1 MTLLI
6 SLPHWSRQEL
16 VALDTL
22 SYYILINYPIILTG
36 GRSIMYIRTLLV
48 YILASLLALSLGC
61 SSSSTGNNE
70 DDTTPPPVPTGLTLV
85 SIANGA
91 ASLTWDKVSVSDIKG
106 YYIYWLG
113 GGEVDILNS
122 NREFVETNSSTISD
136 LDYSTTYFFGVT
148 AFDKSGNES
157 ALSGQVN
164 GKPLNNTGPLAPQ
177 GVTVFAENID
187 FPKITISWSTNT
199 EPDLDHYRIY
209 RGLASSDVSD
219 TLAFV
224 SGVDTQTYVD
234 TDVEASVPYYY
245 RITAV
250 DREGWESASSTVVSD
265 YVLPKV
271 MLVSPVNYKHVSPIP
286 TFDWEEVNG
295 AVGYSIVVRSNQI
308 GGEIW
313 NTTIE
318 GSTTQITYGGHI
330 KLIIG
335 NTYYWIVG
343 AISKSEI
350 NSISEVGKF
359 VIESP

>member
-1 MTLLI
+1 
-6 SLPHWSRQEL
+6 
-16 VALDTL
+16 
-22 SYYILINYPIILTG
+22 
-36 GRSIMYIRTLLV
+36 MYIRTPLV
-48 YILASLLALSLGC
+48 YILASLMTLFLGC

-91 ASLTWDKVSVSDIKG
+91 ANLTWNKVSVSDLKG
-106 YYIYWLG
+106 YYVYWLG
-113 GGEVDILNS
+113 GSEVDILDS
-122 NREFVETNSSTISD
+122 NREFVETNSSTITD

-148 AFDKSGNES
+148 AVDKSGNES

-177 GVTVFAENID
+177 GVTVFADNID
-187 FPKITISWSTNT
+187 FPKITVSWSANT
-199 EPDLDHYRIY
+199 EPDMDHYRVF

-224 SGVDTQTYVD
+224 SGVDKQTYVD
-234 TDVEASVPYYY
+234 TDVETSVPYYY

-265 YVLPKV
+265 YVLPMV
-271 MLVSPVNYKHVSPIP
+271 VLVSPVNYEHVSPIP
-286 TFDWEEVNG
+286 TFIWEEVNG
-295 AVGYSIVVRSNQI
+295 AIGYSIVVTSNLI
-308 GGEIW
+308 GGELW

-318 GSTTQITYGGHI
+318 GSTTQITYGGQT
-330 KLIIG
+330 KLISG
-335 NTYYWIVG
+335 NTYFWRVG